1 MCCKEKVNVS
11 AVVRLSVT
19 PRSHPVLLKVV
30 FIHALFHQY
39 FDFKCHRTNFRLER
53 QVRFALWLLS
63 RIWSKVQRSGRP
75 GHTVCTY
82 FVCAHV
88 FV

>member
-1 MCCKEKVNVS
+1 MS
-11 AVVRLSVT
+11 LQLSDCQLPPAPT
-19 PRSHPVLLKVV
+19 NPRPVLLKVV